1 MSYDIWLSLKTRELL
16 NNLKQNDPET
26 YAQICDQLEK
36 LSIQRENF
44 KTGVP
49 EKLEVFVAQNLRVYY
64 RILHR
69 LKSIDVVDI
78 REIL

>member
-1 MSYDIWLSLKTRELL
+1 MAYDIWLSLKTKELL
-16 NNLKQNDPET
+16 DNLKQNDPET

-49 EKLEVFVAQNLRVYY
+49 ENLEVFILDNRKTREAK
-64 RILHR
+64 RIPQL
-69 LKSIDVVDI
+69 LQVVG
-78 REIL
+78 

>member
-1 MSYDIWLSLKTRELL
+1 MAYDIWLSLKTKELL
-16 NNLKQNDPET
+16 DNLKQNDPET

-49 EKLEVFVAQNLRVYY
+49 EKLEVFISQNLRVYY

-69 LKSIDVVDI
+69 LKSIDVIDI
-78 REIL
+78 RECL

>member
-78 REIL
+78 REVL